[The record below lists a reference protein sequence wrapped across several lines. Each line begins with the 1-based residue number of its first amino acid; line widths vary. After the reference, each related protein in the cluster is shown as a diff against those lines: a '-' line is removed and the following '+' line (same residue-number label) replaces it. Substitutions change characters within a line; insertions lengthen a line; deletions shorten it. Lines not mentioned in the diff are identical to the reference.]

1 MARLNVASFRA
12 ASLLTALA
20 VAGCTASLSG
30 DPDLDE
36 TGAPSGVGGG
46 AGGTTNEVLVAPA
59 SPGAITLRRLSRTEY
74 DNTVRDLLGTS
85 LTPGKEFPADDLG
98 EQFDTVGSALTLS
111 PLYVLAYERAAD
123 ALAEELLSRDDEK
136 SRAVLGCNVEVSGES
151 CMRSILVSFLPR
163 AFRRPVAGN
172 ELEALLAPYRRAAE
186 LGATPKDGLEATIA
200 AVLLSP
206 AFLFKLE
213 LDDEPDSERIRTLG
227 PYELATRLSYA
238 LWATMPDDELFALA
252 ERGELETEEQVSSVI
267 DRMLDDERSRGFT
280 ETFVASWLGYRELS
294 GHEVEA
300 SLFPTYD
307 AELAGYMQEEATR
320 FAVEF
325 LSSNRPAREMLDA
338 GFTYLNGPLA
348 AHYGLSLP
356 PGAST
361 DEMGRVDTTGTT
373 RRGLLTLGAVLTT
386 TSYAAR
392 TSPVRRG
399 QFVLSRLLCSE
410 VPPPPPGVEGLP
422 VDTTGLSLRERMAV
436 HRADP
441 KCGVCHEVMD
451 PLGFG
456 LEQYDAIGRFRELEG
471 TTPVDATG
479 ALPDGT
485 AFDGALELSEALA
498 QDERFTPCLTHKL
511 VTYAAGR
518 LFPDRDAWLPY
529 LEQEVAKGDQSFRS
543 ILKTALTS
551 QLFRSRQAGQK
562 AEP

>member
-12 ASLLTALA
+12 AALITALA

-30 DPDLDE
+30 DPDRGE
-36 TGAPSGVGGG
+36 TGNPSGVGGG
-46 AGGTTNEVLVAPA
+46 VGGTTDEVLAAPA
-59 SPGAITLRRLSRTEY
+59 SPGAVTLRRLSRTEY

-85 LTPGKEFPADDLG
+85 LEPGKEFPADDLG

-123 ALAEELLSRDDEK
+123 ALAEELLLRDDEA
-136 SRAVLGCNVEVSGES
+136 SRAVLRCNVEVSGES

-163 AFRRPVAGN
+163 AFRRPVTGS
-172 ELEALLAPYRRAAE
+172 ELDTLLEPYRRAAE
-186 LGATPKDGLEATIA
+186 LGATPKDGLKATIA
-200 AVLLSP
+200 AALLSP

-213 LDDEPDSERIRTLG
+213 LDDEPDSGKVRTLA

-252 ERGELETEEQVSSVI
+252 ESGELETEDQVSSVI

-280 ETFVASWLGYRELS
+280 ETFVASWLGYRELMA
-294 GHEVEA
+294 HEVET

-307 AELAGYMQEEATR
+307 AELAGYMQEEASR

-325 LSSNRPAREMLDA
+325 LSSDRPAREMLDA
-338 GFTYLNGPLA
+338 GFTYLNGALA

-356 PGAST
+356 PGAET
-361 DEMGRVDTTGTT
+361 NEMGRVDTTGTT
-373 RRGLLTLGAVLTT
+373 RRGLLTLGAVLTA

-399 QFVLSRLLCSE
+399 QFVLSRLLCAE
-410 VPPPPPGVEGLP
+410 VPPPPPGVEGLS
-422 VDTTGLSLRERMAV
+422 VDVTGLSLRERMAV

-456 LEQYDAIGRFRELEG
+456 LEQYDAIGRYRELEG

-485 AFDGALELSEALA
+485 AFDGAIELGLALA
-498 QDERFTPCLTHKL
+498 QNERFTPCLTHKL
-511 VTYAAGR
+511 VTFAVGR
-518 LFPDRDAWLPY
+518 LFPDKDARDRTITP
-529 LEQEVAKGDQSFRS
+529 S
-543 ILKTALTS
+543 
-551 QLFRSRQAGQK
+551 
-562 AEP
+562 